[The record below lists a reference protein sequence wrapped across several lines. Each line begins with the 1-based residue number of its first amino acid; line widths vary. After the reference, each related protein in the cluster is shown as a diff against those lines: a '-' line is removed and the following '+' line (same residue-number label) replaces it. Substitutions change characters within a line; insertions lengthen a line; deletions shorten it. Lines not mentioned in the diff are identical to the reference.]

1 MRRATLV
8 VLAALSSVSAPARA
22 CSCSPPG
29 SPAQELAASTHVF
42 VGKVTSVQHVAPR
55 AAMRLDWLQAVIA
68 DIRALLTGRERS
80 RERVES
86 RPYVLVTFAVQEQFK
101 GPRASRLAVR
111 EAASSAECGYAF
123 ERGGRYVVYARSY
136 QAHLVSGICSLTGR
150 VNDPRAG
157 LAQLRAG
164 R

>member
-1 MRRATLV
+1 MRRAAFV
-8 VLAALSSVSAPARA
+8 VLAALSSVAAPARA

-29 SPAQELAASTHVF
+29 SPEQELAASTHVF
-42 VGKVTSVQHVAPR
+42 VGNVTSVQRVVPR
-55 AAMRLDWLQAVIA
+55 SAMRLDWLQGLID
-68 DIRALLTGRERS
+68 DIRTLLTGRDGR
-80 RERVES
+80 RDRVES